1 MWGRLP
7 GFAACCVTSGK
18 LPNLLGPL
26 FPPPEG
32 RKSRVPL
39 PKVTRDEMSEDA
51 DSYSQLW
58 IVLLVKTMPRKAT
71 IVIIITFHNNSH
83 LPSRGSRLF

>member
-1 MWGRLP
+1 M
-7 GFAACCVTSGK
+7 
-18 LPNLLGPL
+18 
-26 FPPPEG
+26 
-32 RKSRVPL
+32 PL
-39 PKVTRDEMSEDA
+39 PKVTRDEMSEDT
-51 DSYSQLW
+51 DSHSQLW